1 MLFCCGV
8 AAFGADEMDM
18 WLPCKSLEETGCAVT
33 IIALFKAMVPCL
45 VGGLEHE
52 CYFPFH
58 IWDVILPIDEL
69 HDFSRWLLHH
79 QPDILFIRSGI
90 NH

>member
-1 MLFCCGV
+1 MLFCCCV
-8 AAFGADEMDM
+8 TAFGADEMDM
-18 WLPCKSLEETGCAVT
+18 WLPSACKSLEVTGCAVT
-33 IIALFKAMVPCL
+33 IIALFKPMVPCL

-69 HDFSRWLLHH
+69 HDVSRCLL
-79 QPDILFIRSGI
+79 QKNNQL
-90 NH
+90 